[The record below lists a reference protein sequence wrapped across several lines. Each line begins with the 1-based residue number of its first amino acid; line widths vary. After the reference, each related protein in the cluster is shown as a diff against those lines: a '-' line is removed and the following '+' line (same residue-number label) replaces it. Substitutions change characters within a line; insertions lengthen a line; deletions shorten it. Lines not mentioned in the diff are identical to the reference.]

1 MNIALRPSGGRGEY
15 ELAGTHGATAV
26 NDLYSLRIFL
36 ETVPGVAIDT
46 VSVCEQ
52 RDGKPRIRLAQPAK
66 NAHPSSLIA
75 ASMLLPKPRRAK
87 AKAQAATL
95 IQWNGFVV
103 QTVRVDVV
111 QVSTTSVVLRP
122 VTIKL
127 ENASGDRAD
136 IDYSE
141 RMSRVVRVWTAAATG
156 SSSIDQAV
164 RDHAVAFGSSTST
177 HPQILSALTGVHRA
191 LGNPTGDL
199 LRVLESHYHLAGVPA
214 SFGAM
219 SAEITD
225 ADYDES
231 VLTSPLEA
239 RVTRV
244 RQWRKAAVRGPAASQ
259 FRKDVRLA
267 YDHRCLISGL
277 RLPKTDNNPRAGVD
291 AAHILPWSRYD
302 LDRPEN
308 GICLSKQCHWAFD
321 EGILRL
327 KYDESIK
334 NYVVFIPN
342 DFKAAAHRAAFDV
355 ATFSAFEGPVPKAR
369 LPRDCKYWPAKT
381 YLDELNQF
389 LDGDSP

>member
-15 ELAGTHGATAV
+15 ELAGSHGEIAV
-26 NDLYSLRIFL
+26 HDLFSLRIFL

-46 VSVCEQ
+46 VSVCQ
-52 RDGKPRIRLAQPAK
+52 QLDGKPRIRLAQPAK
-66 NAHPSSLIA
+66 NAHPSALIA
-75 ASMLLPKPRRAK
+75 ASMLLPKPRRSK
-87 AKAQAATL
+87 AEAEAATL
-95 IQWNGFVV
+95 IQWDGFVV

-111 QVSTTSVVLRP
+111 QINSASVVLRP

-127 ENASGDRAD
+127 ENASGDRTD
-136 IDYSE
+136 VDYSE
-141 RMSRVVRVWTAAATG
+141 RMLRVVRVWTAAATG
-156 SSSIDQAV
+156 SSGIDQAV

-177 HPQILSALTGVHRA
+177 RPKILSALNEVHRA
-191 LGNPTGDL
+191 LGSPAGDL
-199 LRVLESHYHLAGVPA
+199 LPILEGHYRLAVLPA
-214 SFGAM
+214 SVGAM

-259 FRKDVRLA
+259 FRKDVRSA

-277 RLPKTDNNPRAGVD
+277 RLPKTEKNSRAGVD

-327 KYDESIK
+327 KYDESTK
-334 NYVVFIPN
+334 DYVVFIPT
-342 DFKAAAHRAAFDV
+342 DFQAAAHRAAFDI
-355 ATFSAFEGPVPKAR
+355 AAFSAFEGPVPKAR
-369 LPRDCKYWPAKT
+369 LPSDPKCWPAKT

-389 LDGDSP
+389 LDGASP

>member
-1 MNIALRPSGGRGEY
+1 MNIVLRPSGGRGEY
-15 ELAGTHGATAV
+15 ELAGTDGTIAV
-26 NDLYSLRIFL
+26 HDLFRLRIFL
-36 ETVPGVAIDT
+36 ETLPGVAIDSA
-46 VSVCEQ
+46 SVCEQ

-75 ASMLLPKPRRAK
+75 ASILLPKPRRKK
-87 AKAQAATL
+87 ADAVAASL
-95 IQWNGFVV
+95 IQWEGFVV

-111 QVSTTSVVLRP
+111 QVNTTGVVLRP

-127 ENASGDRAD
+127 ENASGNRAD

-141 RMSRVVRVWTAAATG
+141 RMVRVARVWAAAATG
-156 SSSIDQAV
+156 NSSVDQAV
-164 RDHAVAFGSSTST
+164 REHAVAFGSSTNTRS
-177 HPQILSALTGVHRA
+177 QILSALNGVHRA
-191 LGNPTGDL
+191 LRRPTGDL
-199 LRVLESHYHLAGVPA
+199 LPILESHYGIA
-214 SFGAM
+214 SIMASVGAM
-219 SAEITD
+219 SAGITD

-244 RQWRKAAVRGPAASQ
+244 RQWRKAAVRGPASSQ

-277 RLPKTDNNPRAGVD
+277 RLPTTDKKTRAGVD
-291 AAHILPWSRYD
+291 AAHVLPWSRYD
-302 LDRPEN
+302 LDRLEN

-327 KYDESIK
+327 KYDESTKDYI
-334 NYVVFIPN
+334 VFIPS
-342 DFKAAAHRAAFDV
+342 DFKAAAHRAAFDI
-355 ATFSAFEGPVPKAR
+355 AAFSAFEGPVPKAR
-369 LPRDCKYWPAKT
+369 LPRDPRCWPAKT

-389 LDGDSP
+389 LDGVSP

>member
-1 MNIALRPSGGRGEY
+1 MNIALRPSRGRGEY
-15 ELAGTHGATAV
+15 ELAGTQGDIAV
-26 NDLYSLRIFL
+26 HNLFNLRIFL

-46 VSVCEQ
+46 ISACKLS
-52 RDGKPRIRLAQPAK
+52 DGKPRIRLAHAAR
-66 NAHPSSLIA
+66 NAHPSALIA

-87 AKAQAATL
+87 TKARAPTL
-95 IQWNGFVV
+95 IEWDGFVV

-111 QVSTTSVVLRP
+111 QVDKARVVLRP

-127 ENASGDRAD
+127 ENASNGRAD

-141 RMSRVVRVWTAAATG
+141 RMARVVRVWTAAATG
-156 SSSIDQAV
+156 ASSVDQAV

-177 HPQILSALTGVHRA
+177 QPQILAAVPGVYRA
-191 LGNPTGDL
+191 LANPTGDL
-199 LRVLESHYHLAGVPA
+199 LPILESHYSLGGAAA
-214 SFGAM
+214 SIGAM

-225 ADYDES
+225 VDYEES

-239 RVTRV
+239 RITRV

-259 FRKDVRLA
+259 FRRDVRSA
-267 YDHRCLISGL
+267 YDDRCLISGL
-277 RLPKTDNNPRAGVD
+277 RLPKTDTNTRAGVD

-302 LDRPEN
+302 LDRTEN

-327 KYDESIK
+327 TYDDLTK
-334 NYVVFIPN
+334 DYVVFIPN
-342 DFKAAAHRAAFDV
+342 DFKAAASRAAFDI
-355 ATFSAFEGPVPKAR
+355 ASLSIFEGPVPKSR
-369 LPRDCKYWPAKT
+369 LPKDPRRWPAKT

-389 LDGDSP
+389 LDGVSP